1 MSNPL
6 IEMMI
11 AAFDEATNHAY
22 SLQRF
27 AAEGDTHAD
36 LLELFDSIA
45 EHSEGEVREGYSGR
59 GMYGDECW
67 GIVGDAT
74 KILAVAGAH
83 GLIDG
88 ANMDS
93 MGRNSIVY
101 WPAIKYNSPENED
114 EA

>member
-1 MSNPL
+1 MAHLL
-6 IEMMI
+6 INGMI
-11 AAFDEATNHAY
+11 ERFDEAGNDSY

-27 AAEGDTHAD
+27 AADGDTHAD
-36 LLELFDSIA
+36 LLELFESIA

-74 KILAVAGAH
+74 KIIEVAGAH
-83 GLIDG
+83 GLFG

-93 MGRNSIVY
+93 MGRDSIVY
-101 WPAIKYNSPENED
+101 WPKIKYTAAD
-114 EA
+114 E